1 MGSHLRMKTAIKI
14 VMVGILMMTQGEAKN
29 ELENIVKEM
38 RMEVNDIKSCLDATK
53 AELVELKTKNTELK
67 ERLET
72 AEDVL
77 KLTATKDDLTAT
89 NLKLD
94 DLTSKDHELE
104 RDVSIIRNPP
114 FIHSC
119 GSHYEYLSIAS
130 QTIPYNRLLYS
141 STNTEGGGLDIAR
154 GVFTSPLAGSYTV
167 TWSLAADDDAGDH
180 SVVIYLR
187 QNGQNIDESFHQSY
201 YNGGSGYIHDQGG
214 RTLVLHLDM
223 GDTLDLYCY
232 DCSADIYHTTFCVS
246 LSTAD
251 IV

>member
-29 ELENIVKEM
+29 ELENIAKEM

-53 AELVELKTKNTELK
+53 AELVELKAKNMELK

-77 KLTATKDDLTAT
+77 KLTAT

-114 FIHSC
+114 FIHS
-119 GSHYEYLSIAS
+119 
-130 QTIPYNRLLYS
+130 
-141 STNTEGGGLDIAR
+141 
-154 GVFTSPLAGSYTV
+154 
-167 TWSLAADDDAGDH
+167 
-180 SVVIYLR
+180 
-187 QNGQNIDESFHQSY
+187 
-201 YNGGSGYIHDQGG
+201 
-214 RTLVLHLDM
+214 
-223 GDTLDLYCY
+223 
-232 DCSADIYHTTFCVS
+232 
-246 LSTAD
+246 
-251 IV
+251 

>member
-1 MGSHLRMKTAIKI
+1 MGSHFRMKTAIKI
-14 VMVGILMMTQGEAKN
+14 GMVLGIFTITLVEPN
-29 ELENIVKEM
+29 DDLENIVKEM
-38 RMEVNDIKSCLDATK
+38 NGRMLLLETKNIQLEAELKMTK
-53 AELVELKTKNTELK
+53 AELI
-67 ERLET
+67 
-72 AEDVL
+72 
-77 KLTATKDDLTAT
+77 
-89 NLKLD
+89 
-94 DLTSKDHELE
+94 SKDLELE

-119 GSHYEYLSIAS
+119 AYQYTTSITS
-130 QTIPYNRLLYS
+130 ETIPYNRLLYS

-167 TWSLAADDDAGDH
+167 TWSLQATDHADD
-180 SVVIYLR
+180 SQVIIYLR